1 MTISDFPFK
10 EKQIAENVFLRYFD
24 HNILSEELI
33 WHQDQEDRTIEIIQS
48 NDWYFQRDEE
58 VPFKLVEGMKFSIK
72 KLDYHRL
79 LRGKDD
85 LIIKVIKY

>member
-72 KLDYHRL
+72 KMNYHRL

>member
-1 MTISDFPFK
+1 MSDLPFK

-58 VPFKLVEGMKFSIK
+58 VPFKLIEGMKFSIK
-72 KLDYHRL
+72 KMNYHRL

>member
-1 MTISDFPFK
+1 VSDLPFK

>member
-1 MTISDFPFK
+1 VSDLPFK
-10 EKQIAENVFLRYFD
+10 EKKIAENVFLRYFD

-58 VPFKLVEGMKFSIK
+58 VPFKLIEGMKFSIK
-72 KLDYHRL
+72 KMNYHRL

>member
-1 MTISDFPFK
+1 VSDLPFK

-58 VPFKLVEGMKFSIK
+58 VPFKLIEGMKFSIK
-72 KLDYHRL
+72 KMNYHRL

>member
-1 MTISDFPFK
+1 MSDLPFK
-10 EKQIAENVFLRYFD
+10 EKKIAENVFLRYFD
-24 HNILSEELI
+24 HNVLSEELV
-33 WHQDQEDRTIEIIQS
+33 WHQDQEDRVIEVIQS

-79 LRGKDD
+79 LRGKND
-85 LIIKVIKY
+85 LIIKVTKY

>member
-58 VPFKLVEGMKFSIK
+58 VPFKLIEGMKFSIK
-72 KLDYHRL
+72 KMNYHRL

>member
-1 MTISDFPFK
+1 MSNLPFK
-10 EKQIAENVFLRYFD
+10 EKKIAENVFIRYFD
-24 HNILSEELI
+24 HNVLSEELV
-33 WHQDQEDRTIEIIQS
+33 WHQDQEDRVIEVIQS

-79 LRGKDD
+79 LRGKND
-85 LIIKVIKY
+85 LIIKVTKY

>member
-1 MTISDFPFK
+1 MSDLPFK
-10 EKQIAENVFLRYFD
+10 EKKIAENVFLRYFD
-24 HNILSEELI
+24 HNVLSEELV
-33 WHQDQEDRTIEIIQS
+33 WHQDQEDRIIEVIQS

-79 LRGKDD
+79 LRGKND
-85 LIIKVIKY
+85 LIIKVTKY

>member
-1 MTISDFPFK
+1 MSDLPFK
-10 EKQIAENVFLRYFD
+10 EKKIAENVFLRYFD

-58 VPFKLVEGMKFSIK
+58 VPFKLIEGMKFSIK
-72 KLDYHRL
+72 KMNYHRL

>member
-1 MTISDFPFK
+1 MSDLPFK